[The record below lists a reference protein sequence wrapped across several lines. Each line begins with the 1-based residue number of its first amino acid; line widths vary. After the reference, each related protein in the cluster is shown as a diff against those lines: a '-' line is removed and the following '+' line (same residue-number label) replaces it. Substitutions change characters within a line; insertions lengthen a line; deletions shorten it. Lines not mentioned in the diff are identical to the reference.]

1 MKKALPGKLRM
12 AAAGGSIVAVG
23 ALLTAAAITD
33 YTDVD
38 VVMNGSGNT
47 LDIVVAGQADTTT
60 WTPGDQEWEQGNP
73 DPFRIRLGNGGV
85 DIVMAPGRV
94 LDVRVAAKN
103 ASPRLASLMTLTI
116 RDPQPRGGETDPH
129 TGNFVEL
136 YDQLVFTI
144 KDGDTVLFDQVPA
157 RDLASHT
164 WSPAL
169 EPGDF
174 LLLDVA
180 IELPKSVDNR
190 WQLASTDIQFDF
202 EAVNE

>member
-116 RDPQPRGGETDPH
+116 RDPQPRGGETDP
-129 TGNFVEL
+129 L
-136 YDQLVFTI
+136 Q
-144 KDGDTVLFDQVPA
+144 
-157 RDLASHT
+157 
-164 WSPAL
+164 
-169 EPGDF
+169 
-174 LLLDVA
+174 
-180 IELPKSVDNR
+180 
-190 WQLASTDIQFDF
+190 
-202 EAVNE
+202 